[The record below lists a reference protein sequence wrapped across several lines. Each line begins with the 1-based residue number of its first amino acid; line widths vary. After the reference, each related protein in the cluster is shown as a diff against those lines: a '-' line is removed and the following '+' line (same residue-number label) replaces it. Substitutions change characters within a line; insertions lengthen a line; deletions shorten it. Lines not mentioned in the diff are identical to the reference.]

1 MKAILID
8 VTAYT
13 VTDVEIDGANSLRAM
28 YKAIGCSCVTRI
40 VLDKR
45 NDLWIDD
52 EALMIEPQ
60 PNKFSIGSYARPL
73 AGNALI
79 CGYTRQGTTVATTL
93 TAEQAR
99 PLITFYGDIEL
110 TIEPSIVYSF

>member
-52 EALMIEPQ
+52 EALLIEPQ

-73 AGNALI
+73 AGNGLI
-79 CGYTRQGTTVATTL
+79 CGYTDEGKTVSTRL
-93 TAEQAR
+93 TAEQVR
-99 PLITFYGDIEL
+99 PLIKFWGDIEL